1 MKSNLGQATNFFTK
15 FLTFLDN
22 FLQAS
27 VISFKRRLSSHFMD
41 KEIAET
47 RALEVLNWVLSED
60 DLIQVFMG
68 ATGASQDDLRSNT
81 LSHEFL
87 ISILDF
93 VLMDDSWVI
102 SCSKFLNIDPS
113 QIQVIKMSLDGGQE
127 VNWT

>member
-1 MKSNLGQATNFFTK
+1 MN
-15 FLTFLDN
+15 
-22 FLQAS
+22 
-27 VISFKRRLSSHFMD
+27 

-81 LSHEFL
+81 LNHEFL

-102 SCSKFLNIDPS
+102 SCSKFMNIDPS

>member
-1 MKSNLGQATNFFTK
+1 
-15 FLTFLDN
+15 
-22 FLQAS
+22 
-27 VISFKRRLSSHFMD
+27 MD

-47 RALEVLNWVLSED
+47 RALEVLTWVLSED

-68 ATGASQDDLRSNT
+68 ATGASQNDMRSNT
-81 LSHEFL
+81 LSHQFL

-93 VLMDDSWVI
+93 VLMDDRWVI

-113 QIQVIKMSLDGGQE
+113 QIQLIRMSLEGGQE

>member
-1 MKSNLGQATNFFTK
+1 
-15 FLTFLDN
+15 
-22 FLQAS
+22 
-27 VISFKRRLSSHFMD
+27 MD

-47 RALEVLNWVLSED
+47 RALEVLTWVLSED

-68 ATGASQDDLRSNT
+68 ATGASQNDLRSNT

-87 ISILDF
+87 LSILDF
-93 VLMDDSWVI
+93 VLMDDRWVI

-113 QIQVIKMSLDGGQE
+113 QIQLIRISLDGGHE

>member
-1 MKSNLGQATNFFTK
+1 MN
-15 FLTFLDN
+15 
-22 FLQAS
+22 
-27 VISFKRRLSSHFMD
+27 
-41 KEIAET
+41 KEISET
-47 RALEVLNWVLSED
+47 RALEVLTWVLAED
-60 DLIQVFMG
+60 DLIQVFMD

-81 LSHEFL
+81 SNHEFL

-102 SCSKFLNIDPS
+102 SCSKFMNIDPS

>member
-1 MKSNLGQATNFFTK
+1 MN
-15 FLTFLDN
+15 
-22 FLQAS
+22 
-27 VISFKRRLSSHFMD
+27 

-47 RALEVLNWVLSED
+47 RALEVLTWVLAED

-81 LSHEFL
+81 LNHEFL

-102 SCSKFLNIDPS
+102 SCSKFMNIDPS

>member
-1 MKSNLGQATNFFTK
+1 
-15 FLTFLDN
+15 
-22 FLQAS
+22 
-27 VISFKRRLSSHFMD
+27 MD

-47 RALEVLNWVLSED
+47 RALEVLTWVLSEG

-68 ATGASQDDLRSNT
+68 ATGASQNDLRSHT

-93 VLMDDSWVI
+93 VLMDDRWVI

-113 QIQVIKMSLDGGQE
+113 QIQLIRMSLDGGQE
-127 VNWT
+127 VKWT

>member
-1 MKSNLGQATNFFTK
+1 MN
-15 FLTFLDN
+15 
-22 FLQAS
+22 
-27 VISFKRRLSSHFMD
+27 

-47 RALEVLNWVLSED
+47 RALEVLTWVLAED
-60 DLIQVFMG
+60 DLIQVFMD

-81 LSHEFL
+81 SNHEFL

-102 SCSKFLNIDPS
+102 SCSKFMNIDPS
-113 QIQVIKMSLDGGQE
+113 QIQIIKMSLDGGQE

>member
-1 MKSNLGQATNFFTK
+1 MN
-15 FLTFLDN
+15 
-22 FLQAS
+22 
-27 VISFKRRLSSHFMD
+27 

-47 RALEVLNWVLSED
+47 RALEVLTWVLSED

-68 ATGASQDDLRSNT
+68 TTGASQDDLRSNT
-81 LSHEFL
+81 LNHEFL

-93 VLMDDSWVI
+93 VLMDDNWVI
-102 SCSKFLNIDPS
+102 SCSKFMDIDPS

>member
-1 MKSNLGQATNFFTK
+1 
-15 FLTFLDN
+15 
-22 FLQAS
+22 
-27 VISFKRRLSSHFMD
+27 MD
-41 KEIAET
+41 REIAEI
-47 RALEVLNWVLSED
+47 RALEVLTWVLSED

-68 ATGASQDDLRSNT
+68 TTGASQDDLRSNT
-81 LSHEFL
+81 LNHEFL

-102 SCSKFLNIDPS
+102 SCSKFMNIDPS

>member
-1 MKSNLGQATNFFTK
+1 
-15 FLTFLDN
+15 
-22 FLQAS
+22 
-27 VISFKRRLSSHFMD
+27 MD
-41 KEIAET
+41 REIAET
-47 RALEVLNWVLSED
+47 RALEVLTWVLSQD

-93 VLMDDSWVI
+93 VLMDDRWVI

-113 QIQVIKMSLDGGQE
+113 QIQLIRVSLDGGQK

>member
-1 MKSNLGQATNFFTK
+1 MN
-15 FLTFLDN
+15 
-22 FLQAS
+22 
-27 VISFKRRLSSHFMD
+27 

-47 RALEVLNWVLSED
+47 RALEVLTWVLSED

-68 ATGASQDDLRSNT
+68 TTGASQDDLRSNT
-81 LSHEFL
+81 SYHEFL

-102 SCSKFLNIDPS
+102 SCSKFMNIDPS
-113 QIQVIKMSLDGGQE
+113 QIRIIKMSLHGGQE